1 MSSDPDRAMQLA
13 ELACSHPDSLGHA
26 GALAAMA
33 EVALSRGEVS
43 VAADA
48 VEQGIAVA
56 RQRRDRPGVATHL
69 ELRALLS
76 EDPDEA
82 RQSLEEARDLW
93 SRMNCPLEE
102 ARVVVSL
109 ALVDPA
115 SEAREAGQ
123 RAIQTLRSLGARAWA
138 DRSEGLLAD
147 LGSGSGPVIEVAVLG
162 TPVVHVAGRPMSG
175 RDLPGPDALEL
186 LVYAITRS
194 ASAGGRSGPVGAASL
209 ALWPSEQDRERRLE
223 AARSELETFLAEHGA
238 DGALS
243 PTLALDR
250 MLLASDLEAFLTV
263 AEEGLEAYRNG
274 RVRQAEERLAVAE
287 SRYGGVLLDGREPD
301 AWLAVARDDA
311 AEVYLQVVMAMVDL
325 AEQRNDNH
333 GAVRLLL
340 RVIERDAYDEGAH
353 LRLVACLERAGR
365 RGESRRRYRTY
376 TARMQEIGLEPAP
389 FPDVMPTVRAL

>member
-1 MSSDPDRAMQLA
+1 
-13 ELACSHPDSLGHA
+13 
-26 GALAAMA
+26 MA
-33 EVALSRGEVS
+33 EVALSRGEIS

-48 VEQGIAVA
+48 VAQGIAVA

-69 ELRALLS
+69 ELRARLN

-82 RQSLEEARDLW
+82 RQSLEEARELW
-93 SRMNCPLEE
+93 ARMNCPLEE

-109 ALVDPA
+109 ALTDPTPD
-115 SEAREAGQ
+115 AREAGQ
-123 RAIQTLRSLGARAWA
+123 RAVQTLRSLGARAWA
-138 DRSEGLLAD
+138 DRSERLLAD
-147 LGSGSGPVIEVAVLG
+147 LGRGSGPIIEVALLG
-162 TPVVHVAGRPMSG
+162 TLVVHVAGRPLSG
-175 RDLPGPDALEL
+175 HDMPGPDALEVL
-186 LVYAITRS
+186 AYAITRS
-194 ASAGGRSGPVGAASL
+194 VSAGGRSGPAADASL
-209 ALWPSEQDRERRLE
+209 ALWPGEEDHERRLE
-223 AARSELETFLAEHGA
+223 AARTELEAFMTAHGA

-243 PTLALDR
+243 TTLVVDR
-250 MLLASDLEAFLTV
+250 TLLASDLEAFLTV

-325 AEQRNDNH
+325 AEQRDDNH